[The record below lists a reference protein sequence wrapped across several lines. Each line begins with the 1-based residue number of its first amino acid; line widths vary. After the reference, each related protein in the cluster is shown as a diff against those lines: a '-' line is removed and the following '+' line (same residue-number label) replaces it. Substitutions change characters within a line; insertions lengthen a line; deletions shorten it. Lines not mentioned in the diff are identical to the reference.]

1 MLHVLAGPNGSGK
14 STLYEGW
21 VRRSYPEVEF
31 VNPDRL
37 SQAELGRPARTTE
50 EAQRGQ
56 QLAEQRR
63 GELMKANRSLVVEST
78 FSHPSRLDM
87 LKEARAAGYEVR
99 VYHVNVA
106 NAELSV
112 QRVRSRVETGG
123 HDVPEGKIRERYE
136 RNQALIRDA
145 VRMADKAFVFD
156 NSRRGEPP
164 VLALQLSRGQ
174 VVQARPGTP
183 EWARKLY
190 ADDLQR
196 HEPKQWNSPL
206 TSFQAASKMARETL
220 GKDTRVHAAQPG
232 GRSSGE
238 VIARTD
244 SHVVQQVAPKV
255 VVIHAASQLPRVPL
269 LGEKVG
275 IQHSKDR
282 SQPAQIEAMAKPKPM
297 APARDEIQQRLEA
310 LRKKL
315 SPADGKALDGMVD
328 ALRSGRRDEVNR
340 LLKDSPA
347 LRGAVGELM
356 KGQARSAPRPE
367 PTRAAPPPPVRE
379 RGERER

>member
-1 MLHVLAGPNGSGK
+1 MSRPVLHVLAGPDGSGK
-14 STLYEGW
+14 STFYEGW
-21 VRRSYPEVEF
+21 VRRRC
-31 VNPDRL
+31 PDAELVDRDRV
-37 SQAELGRPARTTE
+37 SQAE
-50 EAQRGQ
+50 
-56 QLAEQRR
+56 AEQRR
-63 GELMKANRSLVVEST
+63 GELITAKRSLVVEST
-78 FSHPSRLDM
+78 FSHPSRLDL

-99 VYHVNVA
+99 VYHVDVA
-106 NAELSV
+106 NAELAV
-112 QRVRSRVETGG
+112 QRGRQRIEAGEPGVPAGKLSERQVR
-123 HDVPEGKIRERYE
+123 D
-136 RNQALIRDA
+136 QALIREA
-145 VRMADKAFVFD
+145 VRMADKAFVLD

-164 VLALQLSRGQ
+164 VLALRLSRGQ

-183 EWARKLY
+183 DWARKLY

-196 HEPKQWNSPL
+196 YEQKHWNSPL

-232 GRSSGE
+232 GRSNGE
-238 VIARTD
+238 IIARTD
-244 SHVVQQVAPKV
+244 SHVVQQVAPKT
-255 VVIHAASQLPRVPL
+255 VVIHAASQLPRVPRI
-269 LGEKVG
+269 GEKVG

-282 SQPAQIEAMAKPKPM
+282 SQPAQIEAIAKPKPV
-297 APARDEIQQRLEA
+297 APARDEIEQRIEA

-356 KGQARSAPRPE
+356 KGKAQASARPE
-367 PTRAAPPPPVRE
+367 PTRAAPPPPSR
-379 RGERER
+379 ERER